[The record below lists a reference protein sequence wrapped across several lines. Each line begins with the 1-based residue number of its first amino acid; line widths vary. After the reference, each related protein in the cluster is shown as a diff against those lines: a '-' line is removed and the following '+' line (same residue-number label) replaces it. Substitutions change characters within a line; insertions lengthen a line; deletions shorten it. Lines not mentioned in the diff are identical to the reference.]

1 MLNTGNSSAPPPVD
15 SSSADPAV
23 TCLDAR
29 LVHGIRLNKEKERFY
44 FIYNIV
50 IKEELLATYGEE
62 VRGAE
67 TTAAYQK
74 TEQQPGNRRF
84 YLNSVS
90 LPLLMGNSDPV

>member
-1 MLNTGNSSAPPPVD
+1 MNSSI
-15 SSSADPAV
+15 
-23 TCLDAR
+23 CLTLAIHLRLLLLTVVVQTLLRHAR
-29 LVHGIRLNKEKERFY
+29 LVHGIRLNSNLYSEY
-44 FIYNIV
+44 IIV

-74 TEQQPGNRRF
+74 TEQQPGKRRF